1 MPKHKFKVKLIGQDG
16 SQVAALK
23 PPFDVVEVF
32 QRKGRVPVKGTINGF
47 PFRSSLM
54 NMGDGHMMVVN
65 AQLRA
70 GAKCKAGD
78 TVDVTMELDEG
89 ERKVEVPAYLK
100 EIINSDAKAKQFWSK
115 LSFTHKKEYVREIDG
130 AKRPET
136 KEKRIAAMMDAL
148 TQRPAQEVSGIASS
162 YSFVFSRRN
171 RNLLVSSTSDR
182 ASPTVLFRR
191 LSSKSSATLGSRSLA
206 SATQRSQANPVRI
219 TNSTC
224 CNACGDAISRS
235 LSVWRIAIDT
245 RSPARL
251 NAFSSDP
258 E

>member
-54 NMGDGHMMVVN
+54 NMGDGHMMAVN
-65 AQLRA
+65 AELRA
-70 GAKCKAGD
+70 GANCKAGD
-78 TVDVTMELDEG
+78 SVDVVMELDEG

-100 EIINSDAKAKQFWSK
+100 KIINSDAKAKESWSK
-115 LSFTHKKEYVREIDG
+115 LSFTHQKEYVREIDG

-148 TQRPAQEVSGIASS
+148 KKGKQ
-162 YSFVFSRRN
+162 
-171 RNLLVSSTSDR
+171 
-182 ASPTVLFRR
+182 
-191 LSSKSSATLGSRSLA
+191 KK
-206 SATQRSQANPVRI
+206 
-219 TNSTC
+219 
-224 CNACGDAISRS
+224 
-235 LSVWRIAIDT
+235 
-245 RSPARL
+245 
-251 NAFSSDP
+251 
-258 E
+258 